1 MIETGIF
8 GGSFNPVHKGH
19 ISLAEHILTE
29 AQLNEVWF
37 VVSPL
42 NPFKCKADD
51 LLDDDKRLEMTRLA
65 LKDHPGLMASDYEF
79 QLPRPSYTWK
89 TLSHLAPNFK
99 LNMELVFSLEKPS
112 SVLRKSMMLY
122 PIT

>member
-19 ISLAEHILTE
+19 ISLAERILTE

-42 NPFKCKADD
+42 NPFKCKAGD

-79 QLPRPSYTWK
+79 QLPRPSSSRPIFRFWSIQDVGIRLILHPCQRVSVTS
-89 TLSHLAPNFK
+89 TC
-99 LNMELVFSLEKPS
+99 PS
-112 SVLRKSMMLY
+112 
-122 PIT
+122 TT